1 MLNIGEG
8 SSKYVKVWK
17 VEEKNG
23 IVKGQVSS
31 STKNQNG
38 EYENSTWF
46 PIFTKGCKDKAL
58 ALGEGA
64 TIEITKG
71 GFTNKYDKDKKVTY
85 YNLLIFDFDET
96 GNSGGSTKPAKKEVD
111 VDFDDDVPF

>member
-17 VEEKNG
+17 VEDKGNYA
-23 IVKGQVSS
+23 KGQVSS

-46 PIFTKGCKDKAL
+46 PMFTKGCRDKAL

-64 TIEITKG
+64 SIEITKG

-85 YNLLIFDFDET
+85 YNLLIFDFEEM
-96 GNSGGSTKPAKKEVD
+96 GNSGGSKPAKKEVD
-111 VDFDDDVPF
+111 NDFDDDDIPF